1 MFFKKQSPNVIS
13 YRNYKNFS
21 NDSFHTNLIN
31 EISSNGILEGDL
43 TGFLDA
49 CKKSLDYQAPRKKKY
64 TRANQA
70 SFLTKEINKEI
81 MIRSRLRNKFLRC
94 RSDENKKAYNE
105 QRNRCVKLVRS
116 AKKAYYSNLSIK
128 DVNDNKKFW
137 KTVKPLF
144 SEKVNKNE
152 NITLVENNNM
162 ISSEIEIAEKLN
174 AFFSNIVKELNIK
187 FKEDL
192 LCDVSDI
199 NDPVERAIQ
208 KYKNHPSI
216 QMIKE
221 TFDSSKTFSFDLVSS
236 DTIFKEIVSLDT
248 KKATHSNDVPTK
260 IVKANADLFSIFASN
275 AFNESVVSCKFLSVL
290 KLADVKP
297 VHKKASRLE
306 KTNYRPVS
314 LLPNISKIF
323 ERCMHRQISE
333 YFETVLSKFQCGFRK
348 GYSTQDC
355 LLAMVENC
363 KKALDQ
369 GNEYGA
375 LLTDLSKAFDCLPHD
390 LIVAKLHAY
399 GFSIDSLKL
408 INSYLTERKQ
418 RVKINDQFS
427 SWLDIVVG
435 VPQGSILGPLLFN
448 IFLCDMFLFCND
460 IDFASYADNSTPYC
474 IGKTPEEVISQL
486 EKSSKSIFEWFE
498 INGMKANPDQCHL
511 LVSKNENFE
520 ANINENRISSKV
532 SIY

>member
-1 MFFKKQSPNVIS
+1 M
-13 YRNYKNFS
+13 
-21 NDSFHTNLIN
+21 
-31 EISSNGILEGDL
+31 

-70 SFLTKEINKEI
+70 SFLTKEVNKEI
-81 MIRSRLRNKFLRC
+81 MTRSRLRNKFLRC
-94 RSDENKKAYNE
+94 RSDENKRAYNE

-128 DVNDNKKFW
+128 DVNGNKKFW
-137 KTVKPLF
+137 KIVKPPF
-144 SEKVNKNE
+144 SEKVNTTE
-152 NITLVENNNM
+152 NITLAENNNI
-162 ISSEIEIAEKLN
+162 ISSEIEIAEKLY

-187 FKEDL
+187 VKEDL

-208 KYKNHPSI
+208 KYKNHTSI

-248 KKATHSNDVPTK
+248 NKATHSNDVPTK
-260 IVKANADLFSIFASN
+260 NVKANADLFSIFASN
-275 AFNESVVSCKFLSVL
+275 AFNEFVVSCKFLFVL

-314 LLPNISKIF
+314 LLPNISKNF

-333 YFETVLSKFQCGFRK
+333 YFETVSSKFQCGFRK
-348 GYSTQDC
+348 GYNTQDC
-355 LLAMVENC
+355 ILAMVENC
-363 KKALDQ
+363 KKTLDQ

-375 LLTDLSKAFDCLPHD
+375 LLTDLSKAFDFLPHD

-408 INSYLTERKQ
+408 INNNYLTERKQ

-460 IDFASYADNSTPYC
+460 FASYADDNTPYC

-486 EKSSKSIFEWFE
+486 EKSSKSILEWFE
-498 INGMKANPDQCHL
+498 NNGMKAN
-511 LVSKNENFE
+511 
-520 ANINENRISSKV
+520 R
-532 SIY
+532 

>member
-1 MFFKKQSPNVIS
+1 MN
-13 YRNYKNFS
+13 
-21 NDSFHTNLIN
+21 TN
-31 EISSNGILEGDL
+31 
-43 TGFLDA
+43 
-49 CKKSLDYQAPRKKKY
+49 K
-64 TRANQA
+64 
-70 SFLTKEINKEI
+70 
-81 MIRSRLRNKFLRC
+81 
-94 RSDENKKAYNE
+94 
-105 QRNRCVKLVRS
+105 
-116 AKKAYYSNLSIK
+116 
-128 DVNDNKKFW
+128 
-137 KTVKPLF
+137 
-144 SEKVNKNE
+144 
-152 NITLVENNNM
+152 NITLVENNNI

-187 FKEDL
+187 VKEDL

-221 TFDSSKTFSFDLVSS
+221 TFDSNKTFSFDLVSS
-236 DTIFKEIVSLDT
+236 DTIFKEILSLDT

-260 IVKANADLFSIFASN
+260 IVKANADLFSIFVSN
-275 AFNESVVSCKFLSVL
+275 AFNESVISGKFLSVL

-297 VHKKASRLE
+297 VHKKKSRLE

-314 LLPNISKIF
+314 LLPNISKVF

-355 LLAMVENC
+355 LLALVENF
-363 KKALDQ
+363 KRALDQ
-369 GNEYGA
+369 GNQYGA
-375 LLTDLSKAFDCLPHD
+375 LLTYLPKAFDCLPYG

-399 GFSIDSLKL
+399 GFSIESLKL

-418 RVKINDQFS
+418 SVKMNDQFR

-435 VPQGSILGPLLFN
+435 VSQGPILGPLLLN

-460 IDFASYADNSTPYC
+460 IDFA
-474 IGKTPEEVISQL
+474 G
-486 EKSSKSIFEWFE
+486 
-498 INGMKANPDQCHL
+498 
-511 LVSKNENFE
+511 
-520 ANINENRISSKV
+520 
-532 SIY
+532 